1 MYSCLDFK
9 PIKINAVEKNKKGTQ
24 LKKDPSKSGAYFG

>member
-1 MYSCLDFK
+1 MCSYLDLK
-9 PIKINAVEKNKKGTQ
+9 PIKINTVEKNKKGNQ